1 MVYQLRPLANGTRT
15 DHPVPDLPFV
25 DDSHLPLDDGPEAI
39 EAVGRNVADG
49 MWGRFDEIREDG
61 SWLAFTTDPI
71 RHDLGWVVRHHPE
84 HGRTVLLMR
93 DGDISSMHTEWW
105 GPQLLFR
112 AGGYWWDGTTWYR
125 PGQVWHP
132 VHQRYERRKVVAAV
146 TLTAADLLDGGA
158 EAGNAHTVKVAGFTP
173 DAPLTGSWRDHLALW
188 AQAHQ
193 QREGARELSS
203 CVVNLACPELA
214 ADQLLGAP
222 EMADLGGI
230 TASTLRAYITRG
242 ESSVPLPQAT
252 VASRNLWS
260 RAVAQD
266 WAEARRRSAEGV
278 TAVLSAGNRHDLSP
292 GAAELHDRLSRN
304 FFDALW
310 ERPDRR
316 KQWVLRSRNETS
328 VREVADD
335 LAWEVA
341 ADLKRILPTDLLSA
355 TIRHAVLDEFTGSVQ
370 RSARIGKPKD
380 GSRMTW
386 YELTVVPPVAKMLDW
401 FIRHH
406 PASAQHTLGE
416 IQREAEARLKIPAD
430 VSADAL
436 RSALSLDGKLEKT
449 AREEYLD
456 RVLASNEPS

>member
-1 MVYQLRPLANGTRT
+1 MYQLRPLANGTRT

-25 DDSHLPLDDGPEAI
+25 DDSHLPLDEGPEAV

-49 MWGRFDEIREDG
+49 MWGRYDEIREDG

-71 RHDLGWVVRHHPE
+71 RHDLGWVVRQHPE

-146 TLTAADLLDGGA
+146 TLSAADLLDGGA
-158 EAGNAHTVKVAGFTP
+158 TPGNAYTAKVAGFAP

-193 QREGARELSS
+193 QHPAARDLSA

-230 TASTLRAYITRG
+230 TASTLRAYVARG
-242 ESSVPLPQAT
+242 ESGVPLPQAT
-252 VASRNLWS
+252 VSGRNLWS
-260 RAVAQD
+260 RPVAQD

-278 TAVLSAGNRHDLSP
+278 TAVLTTGNRYDLSP
-292 GAAELHDRLSRN
+292 GAAEIHERFSKN
-304 FFDALW
+304 FFDELW

-335 LAWEVA
+335 LAWNVA
-341 ADLKRILPTDLLSA
+341 TDLKRILPTDLLSA
-355 TIRHAVLDEFTGSVQ
+355 TIRHAVLDEFTNGL
-370 RSARIGKPKD
+370 RRHNPRGPLKD
-380 GSRMTW
+380 GKNASRFD
-386 YELTVVPPVAKMLDW
+386 LTLVAPVAKMLDW

-416 IQREAEARLKIPAD
+416 IQREAETRLGIPAG

-436 RSALSLDGKLEKT
+436 RGALSLDGKLEKT

-456 RVLASNEPS
+456 RVLATSETA